1 MIGSKAIGINTPTLT
16 ILSVTQDDEDEYY
29 CTASYG
35 VYVNGTSHI
44 AESERTNVVVFGEG
58 IHFVYVYILYIL

>member
-1 MIGSKAIGINTPTLT
+1 VTDLIESTHLQELYIP
-16 ILSVTQDDEDEYY
+16 SVTLDDENEYY

-44 AESERTNVVVFGEG
+44 AERKLLCLVCVFVVL
-58 IHFVYVYILYIL
+58 IAIL